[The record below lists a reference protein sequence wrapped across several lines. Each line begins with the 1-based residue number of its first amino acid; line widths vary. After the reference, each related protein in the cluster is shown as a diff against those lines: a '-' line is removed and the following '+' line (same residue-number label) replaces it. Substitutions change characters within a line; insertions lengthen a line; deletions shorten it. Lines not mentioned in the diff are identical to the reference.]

1 MDNHRIVSIVVGE
14 VTTNVITTVK
24 VNPVLVD
31 HVDDIWMDSNLRI
44 RIEGIKDPSN
54 VIDIANFIK
63 EVFRTIEDGN
73 DLVLIRGTVKI
84 DDRDVVERID
94 DNVIGKVNLK
104 VYNKVSKVER
114 KDNLVLI
121 TVVAKVQINQIW
133 IEEDHLQEEVV
144 ETNRTGMETG
154 QKANNRMGT
163 RNDIVTNVSDD
174 RMEQDVNSDDPT

>member
-1 MDNHRIVSIVVGE
+1 
-14 VTTNVITTVK
+14 
-24 VNPVLVD
+24 
-31 HVDDIWMDSNLRI
+31 MDSNLRI

-121 TVVAKVQINQIW
+121 TVVAKVQINQI
-133 IEEDHLQEEVV
+133 
-144 ETNRTGMETG
+144 
-154 QKANNRMGT
+154 
-163 RNDIVTNVSDD
+163 
-174 RMEQDVNSDDPT
+174 